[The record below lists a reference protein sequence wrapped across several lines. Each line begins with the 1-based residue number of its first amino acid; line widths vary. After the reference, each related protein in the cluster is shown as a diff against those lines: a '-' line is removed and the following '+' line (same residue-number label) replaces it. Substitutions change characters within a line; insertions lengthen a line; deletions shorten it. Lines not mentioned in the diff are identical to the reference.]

1 MPFFLRA
8 TFWRAV
14 SLLSHQLRA
23 MFSVT
28 RTVQYTVH
36 PALYG
41 TSETARVI
49 VMDAQGMLWITSCP
63 YARAEEMMRA
73 ISSGSEL
80 TPQRPRTDL
89 SESSAEV

>member
-1 MPFFLRA
+1 MPFLLRV
-8 TFWRAV
+8 TFWQAV
-14 SLLSHQLRA
+14 SLLSQQLRA

-28 RTVQYTVH
+28 KTVQYTVH

-63 YARAEEMMRA
+63 YARAEEMIRA

-80 TPQRPRTDL
+80 TAPRQRTVL
-89 SESSAEV
+89 KESSAEA